1 MKEYQV
7 GNTKIVIHSDFVLLS
22 EKEKKEW
29 FDSELQKGNP
39 ILKEIE
45 AAVNACYLN
54 PKSRAEN

>member
-29 FDSELQKGNP
+29 FETELQKGNP

-45 AAVNACYLN
+45 AAVNACYQNSLRPN
-54 PKSRAEN
+54 